1 MQLHLPEIVSM
12 GIYNAQLHHKKKN
25 VTENRKTT
33 MFELEMPLENGGF
46 SYIDRESEKITPDL
60 LICAK
65 PGQLRHTRLPF
76 KCYYIHIIVTEG
88 PLHDILLQLP
98 NYIRPEAPT
107 IFAKLF
113 QQLQEAFDNCTPENQ
128 LLLHSLILRLV
139 YLLNQCAPAATR
151 QYRGKH
157 NHHAAI
163 EQTLLYIKD
172 NLSTE
177 LTLGQ
182 LAEQA
187 NFSPVYFHNLF
198 KASTGKTTHEYIEE
212 QRIKKAMHLLITTD
226 MTLTKICYECG
237 FSSQSYFNYVFKRKT
252 GSTPR
257 AYAKQVV
264 QSYHESDKKEVRK

>member
-98 NYIRPEAPT
+98 N
-107 IFAKLF
+107 
-113 QQLQEAFDNCTPENQ
+113 C
-128 LLLHSLILRLV
+128 
-139 YLLNQCAPAATR
+139 
-151 QYRGKH
+151 
-157 NHHAAI
+157 
-163 EQTLLYIKD
+163 
-172 NLSTE
+172 
-177 LTLGQ
+177 
-182 LAEQA
+182 
-187 NFSPVYFHNLF
+187 
-198 KASTGKTTHEYIEE
+198 
-212 QRIKKAMHLLITTD
+212 
-226 MTLTKICYECG
+226 
-237 FSSQSYFNYVFKRKT
+237 FSSCRKHSIT
-252 GSTPR
+252 APR
-257 AYAKQVV
+257 RISCFCTA
-264 QSYHESDKKEVRK
+264 